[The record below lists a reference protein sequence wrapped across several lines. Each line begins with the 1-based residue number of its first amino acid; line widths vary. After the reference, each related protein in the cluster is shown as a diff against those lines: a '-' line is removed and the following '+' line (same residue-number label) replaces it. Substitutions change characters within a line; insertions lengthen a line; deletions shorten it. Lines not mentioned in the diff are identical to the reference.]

1 MHSYSIFT
9 FVEYQK
15 AVSTRQQ
22 LDGQLKENEI
32 VKSELDLLASDATVY
47 KSIGPILIKTELIE
61 AKQNVA
67 KRMDFIGKEVKRVD
81 ELLLSL
87 EKKQDSH
94 RESLQK
100 LQHQLQQSQVKAA
113 MRA

>member
-1 MHSYSIFT
+1 MHNVIFV
-9 FVEYQK
+9 FLEYQK

-32 VKSELDLLASDATVY
+32 VKGELDLLTADSTVY
-47 KSIGPILIKTELIE
+47 KSVGPILIKTELIE

-67 KRMDFIGKEVKRVD
+67 KRMDYIGKELKRVD

-87 EKKQDSH
+87 EKKQDNH
-94 RESLQK
+94 RDALQK
-100 LQHQLQQSQVKAA
+100 LQHQFQQSQVKAA
-113 MRA
+113 MHA